1 MSTYVLPKLET
12 GFYEA
17 GFCKTGFLTIILR
30 QCSNTLGRLWRS
42 LHDLDT
48 VKTPISRHHYP
59 FPDPLKRLKILRTAA
74 ISLIR
79 QRPDIIQAETIAAIA
94 TAIVPE
100 QGSVGIVRLSGDR
113 AIAIAQ
119 ALFYAPGNQPWDS
132 HRILY
137 GYVQATDS
145 STPVDEALL
154 LLMKSPRSYTREDVV
169 EFHCHGGIM
178 AVQQVLQL
186 CLQQGARLAQPG
198 EFTLRAFLNG
208 RLDLTQAE
216 SVADLVGAQSP
227 QAAQNALMGIR
238 GKLAGAIRD
247 LRSQCLDVLAEVEA
261 RVDFAD
267 DLPPIDEAAVRS
279 QLSTIHT
286 RITQILSTAR
296 QGELLRAGL
305 KIAIIGQPNV
315 GKSSLL
321 NAWSQSDRAIVTHL
335 PGTTR
340 DVVESQLIVGG
351 IPIQVLD
358 TAGIRESADTVE
370 KIGIERS
377 RTAAQS
383 ADLILLTLDATTG
396 WTPTEDALLK
406 QIQHKPHILVLNKID
421 LLKPTARSH
430 SPSPIP
436 HLPHTPIVHTAAA
449 KNLGIDDLESA
460 ILTCAHSGNLTA
472 ANTDIAINQRQAA
485 ALLRAETAL
494 TEVEATIDNELPLDF
509 WTIDLRAAIHA
520 LGEVTGEEMTES
532 MLDEIFS
539 RFCIGK

>member
-1 MSTYVLPKLET
+1 M
-12 GFYEA
+12 
-17 GFCKTGFLTIILR
+17 
-30 QCSNTLGRLWRS
+30 
-42 LHDLDT
+42 
-48 VKTPISRHHYP
+48 
-59 FPDPLKRLKILRTAA
+59 
-74 ISLIR
+74 
-79 QRPDIIQAETIAAIA
+79 
-94 TAIVPE
+94 VPQ
-100 QGSVGIVRLSGDR
+100 QGSVGIVRLSGIR

-119 ALFYAPGNQPWDS
+119 QLFRAPGHQAWES

-137 GYVQATDS
+137 GYVQAPES
-145 STPVDEALL
+145 AVPVDEALL

-186 CLQQGARLAQPG
+186 CIRQGARLAQPG

-216 SVADLVGAQSP
+216 GIADLVGAQSP

-238 GKLAGAIRD
+238 GKLAATIRQ
-247 LRSQCLDVLAEVEA
+247 LRSQCLDVLAEIEA

-267 DLPPIDEAAVRS
+267 DLPPLNEAHITA
-279 QLSTIHT
+279 QLQTLL
-286 RITQILSTAR
+286 TQIGQILATAH
-296 QGELLRAGL
+296 QGELLRAGI

-321 NAWSQSDRAIVTHL
+321 NAWSQSDRAIVTNL

-358 TAGIRESADTVE
+358 TAGIRDSTDEVE

-377 RTAAQS
+377 RSAAQS
-383 ADLILLTLDATTG
+383 ADLILLTLDATQG
-396 WTPTEDALLK
+396 WTPIEDTLYQ
-406 QIQHKPHILVLNKID
+406 QIKHQPHIVVVNKVDLVDHPPD
-421 LLKPTARSH
+421 LPIA
-430 SPSPIP
+430 SP
-436 HLPHTPIVHTAAA
+436 LVHTVAA
-449 KNLGIDDLESA
+449 KKQGINDLEAA
-460 ILTCAHSGNLTA
+460 ILATAQAGDLTA

-494 TEVEATIDNELPLDF
+494 TEVQTTISNQLPLDF